1 MLSPNIIPVVKS
13 RRTKHV
19 VYMAHTKRTYR
30 SLVRKQKGND
40 NLEDKGIDGRII
52 LNKSVGRP
60 WIDLAQD
67 RDTRRVV
74 VNAVMNLRGPYNV
87 GHLLLNLSN

>member
-1 MLSPNIIPVVKS
+1 M
-13 RRTKHV
+13 
-19 VYMAHTKRTYR
+19 
-30 SLVRKQKGND
+30 RKQKGND

-74 VNAVMNLRGPYNV
+74 VNAVMNLQGPYNV